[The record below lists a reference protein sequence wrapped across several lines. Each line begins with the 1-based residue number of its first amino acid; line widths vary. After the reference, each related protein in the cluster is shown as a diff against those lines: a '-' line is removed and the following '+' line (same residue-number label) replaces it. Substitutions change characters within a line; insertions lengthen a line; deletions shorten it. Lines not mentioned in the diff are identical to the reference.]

1 MIRAGLSIAAIVL
14 VTATS
19 SAQAQTTTGRPAGAS
34 TAAARESCA
43 DLHKRY
49 DMTHRAIAAIDA
61 EDIGDNSA
69 PRATLRQLKILS
81 EKQDQ
86 LILLEF
92 MRSRGCP
99 APSAVGASV
108 LYMLPAMECATAKLT
123 GKELEAKCDQSKW
136 VPLSTSSET
145 TSK

>member
-1 MIRAGLSIAAIVL
+1 MIRAQLSIAAIVL
-14 VTATS
+14 VAATGS
-19 SAQAQTTTGRPAGAS
+19 PQAQAQPARPAAT
-34 TAAARESCA
+34 TANARETCA

-49 DMTHRAIAAIDA
+49 DMIHRAIAGIDA

-69 PRATLRQLKILS
+69 PRATVRQLKILS

-99 APSAVGASV
+99 APSTVGASV

-123 GKELEAKCDQSKW
+123 GKEMEAKCDESKW
-136 VPLSTSSET
+136 VALGVNSET